1 MAEKQR
7 VLPDTIFFNG
17 QIISMNPVDPLAMPQ
32 AVAVEGERIVACGSK
47 SEVLALAGDQTKLVD
62 LNGKTML
69 PGFID
74 GHGHFPW
81 AGNDALY
88 GVSLFSPPIGKIRNI
103 EELLASLRKKMQTLK
118 PGEWVTGR
126 GYDNSL
132 LEDNRHPTRED
143 LDKVSSTVP
152 IFIVHISAHL
162 GVANSAAL
170 KLAGVTKDTPDPVGG
185 FFHRNADGELT
196 GVLEGPPAYTIVQN
210 MMPPRTEAQNLAGVR
225 KASEIYAAA
234 GVTTAN
240 NGWAFYPE
248 VELLKKASS
257 TGDLLV
263 RVVVWPFA
271 SSLEDMKKYP
281 TSKSGTDLTEN
292 GMVTLGGAKLWAD
305 GSIYVYTAR
314 LSQP

>member
-1 MAEKQR
+1 MKFWPSR
-7 VLPDTIFFNG
+7 GIKPD
-17 QIISMNPVDPLAMPQ
+17 II
-32 AVAVEGERIVACGSK
+32 
-47 SEVLALAGDQTKLVD
+47 D

-88 GVSLFSPPIGKIRNI
+88 GVSLYSPPIGKIRNI
-103 EELLASLRKKMQTLK
+103 EELLAALRKKMQTLK

-152 IFIVHISAHL
+152 IFIIHISAHL

-170 KLAGVTKDTPDPVGG
+170 KLAGITKDSPDPIGG

-210 MMPPRTEAQNLAGVR
+210 MIPPRTEAQNLAGVC

-257 TGDLLV
+257 TGDLSV
-263 RVVVWPFA
+263 RVVIWPFA
-271 SSLEDMKKYP
+271 SSLDEMKKYP

-292 GMVTLGGAKLWAD
+292 GMVTMGGAKLWAD
-305 GSIYVYTAR
+305 GSIYVYTA
-314 LSQP
+314 